1 MDSVIIA
8 AATYLLY
15 AMVLGFA
22 LVWLLAEARRG
33 KVQLVLAA
41 VIGLV
46 AVLVLIK
53 IASSSFYDTRPF
65 VAVAQGGDGVTSLI
79 PHAPD
84 NGFPSDHSSAAG
96 LMATLVLLRRR
107 WIAGI
112 WFALGAAAVAW
123 GRVAAGVH
131 HLLDV
136 AVGLGLGAI
145 AAAIGV
151 AGMTL
156 LLARTPVLQI
166 RPLGRWLAADPT
178 LSVTARHRPPPTDS
192 PAAGA

>member
-8 AATYLLY
+8 AAEYLIY
-15 AMVLGFA
+15 AMVVGFA
-22 LVWLLAEARRG
+22 LVWLLAENRRG
-33 KVQLVLAA
+33 KVHLALAA
-41 VIGLV
+41 VIGLLV
-46 AVLVLIK
+46 MLVLIK
-53 IASSSFYDTRPF
+53 VAASSFYDTRPF
-65 VAVAQGGDGVTSLI
+65 VPIADGGDGIVPVI

-123 GRVAAGVH
+123 GRVASGVH

-136 AVGLGLGAI
+136 AAGLGLGVV
-145 AAAIGV
+145 AAVIGV
-151 AGMTL
+151 AGVTL
-156 LLARTPVLQI
+156 LLAKTPTLRI
-166 RPLGRWLAADPT
+166 SPLGRWLAADPA
-178 LSVTARHRPPPTDS
+178 LNVTARHRP
-192 PAAGA
+192 AG

>member
-8 AATYLLY
+8 AAQDLVY
-15 AMVLGFA
+15 AMVVGLA
-22 LVWLLAEARRG
+22 LVWLMAENRRG
-33 KVQLVLAA
+33 KVQLALAA
-41 VIGLV
+41 IIGLA

-53 IASSSFYDTRPF
+53 ISSSIYYDPRPF
-65 VAVAQGGDGVTSLI
+65 VPVADGGDGVTSLI

-84 NGFPSDHSSAAG
+84 NGFPSDHSAAAG
-96 LMATLVLLRRR
+96 LMAALVLLRRR
-107 WIAGI
+107 WMAAI

-145 AAAIGV
+145 AAAVGV
-151 AGMTL
+151 VCMTFLLRTTSIATAG
-156 LLARTPVLQI
+156 
-166 RPLGRWLAADPT
+166 PLGRWLAADPALNT
-178 LSVTARHRPPPTDS
+178 TARHRP
-192 PAAGA
+192 